1 MTSQKEW
8 EQEVRA
14 VFEKIKAHKVAYSI
28 NIKGIELHIF
38 PNVFSPKYFTDSKWF
53 SETVL
58 KIVGQHKLLEIGTGT
73 GIVALFAALNG
84 AEVSATDI
92 NPDAVANAKYNFKKH
107 NVKIKTYC
115 GDIYEPIPKEEKFD
129 FIFWNHP
136 FNFGDNLDED
146 TLLRGGFDFQYKS
159 LEKYIAGAH
168 LHLNPNGKL
177 LLGTGNF
184 ALLSKIKEL
193 AAKYDYKMK
202 LLKKVEIPLA
212 ADSSIDN
219 DYRIYE
225 FVK

>member
-1 MTSQKEW
+1 MNSQKEW

-14 VFEKIKAHKVAYSI
+14 VFEKMKAHKRKYSI
-28 NIKGIELHIF
+28 NINGVKLYIF

-53 SETVL
+53 AQTVL
-58 KIVGQHKLLEIGTGT
+58 KIVGQHSLLEIGTGT

-84 AEVSATDI
+84 AKVSATEI
-92 NPDAVANAKYNFKKH
+92 NPEAVENAKYNFQKH
-107 NVKIKTYC
+107 NVKVKTYC
-115 GDIYEPIPKEEKFD
+115 GDMYEPVPREKKFD

-136 FNFGDNLDED
+136 FNFGDDPNEEM
-146 TLLRGGFDFQYKS
+146 LLKAGFDFQYEN

-184 ALLSKIKEL
+184 ALLSKVKEF
-193 AAKYDYKMK
+193 ATRYNYRIK
-202 LLKKVEIPLA
+202 LLKKTKIPLA
-212 ADSSIDN
+212 ADSFIDN